1 MKMKKTAVI
10 TGASGGIGGA
20 AAIQLAKEG
29 YSLALLGN
37 RSKEKLQKVKQACMD
52 AQPNSDAVIFSLCG
66 DLSNAKEAGQLI
78 QKAVESLG
86 HVDLF
91 LHCAGI
97 SHIGLLTDMSDEE
110 WMNVINSDL
119 SSVFYCCRKVVPYM
133 ISKKKGRILMISS
146 VWGNVGASCEVAYSA
161 AKGGIIAATKA
172 LAQEVAKKHV
182 TVNAIAPGFIR
193 TDMTDGIDENEWK
206 KHIPAGR
213 FGEPG
218 EVAALVGFLAS
229 GQASYITGEVISIN
243 GGLYT

>member
-1 MKMKKTAVI
+1 MKKTAVI

-29 YSLALLGN
+29 YSLALLGH
-37 RSKEKLQKVKQACMD
+37 RSKEKLQKVKQACMN

-146 VWGNVGASCEVAYSA
+146 VWGNVGAS
-161 AKGGIIAATKA
+161 
-172 LAQEVAKKHV
+172 
-182 TVNAIAPGFIR
+182 
-193 TDMTDGIDENEWK
+193 
-206 KHIPAGR
+206 
-213 FGEPG
+213 
-218 EVAALVGFLAS
+218 
-229 GQASYITGEVISIN
+229 
-243 GGLYT
+243 

>member
-1 MKMKKTAVI
+1 MKKTAVI

-29 YSLALLGN
+29 YSLALLGH

-119 SSVFYCCRKVVPYM
+119 SSAFYCCRKIVPYM
-133 ISKKKGRILMISS
+133 VSKKAGRILMISS
-146 VWGNVGASCEVAYSA
+146 VWGNAGAV
-161 AKGGIIAATKA
+161 
-172 LAQEVAKKHV
+172 
-182 TVNAIAPGFIR
+182 
-193 TDMTDGIDENEWK
+193 
-206 KHIPAGR
+206 
-213 FGEPG
+213 
-218 EVAALVGFLAS
+218 
-229 GQASYITGEVISIN
+229 SYTHLTLPTTPYV
-243 GGLYT
+243 